1 MSNPKDKKD
10 IDYGWEND
18 LITDDEIKD
27 HVATL
32 FKQDDQRQEERRKPE
47 KV

>member
-18 LITDDEIKD
+18 LITDDEIKLMIIIFL
-27 HVATL
+27 VLEGRYT
-32 FKQDDQRQEERRKPE
+32 
-47 KV
+47 